1 MMPFAKIIGTG
12 AYLPPNVVSNDQLAA
27 ELAEKGV
34 ETSDPWI
41 VERNGIRQR
50 QLADKGARGSDLA
63 TRAAQQ
69 ALERAAISADS
80 LDLLIVGTS
89 TTDVICPSTHCLVQ

>member
-34 ETSDPWI
+34 ETS
-41 VERNGIRQR
+41 
-50 QLADKGARGSDLA
+50 
-63 TRAAQQ
+63 
-69 ALERAAISADS
+69 
-80 LDLLIVGTS
+80 
-89 TTDVICPSTHCLVQ
+89 